1 MNRDL
6 RTGSGP
12 ARGAAIVKALQAAIG
27 AMGAGQIDEAA
38 RVLHAEPAALKTP
51 IGQNILGDVY
61 LKRGKPKEALK
72 AFDVALQLAPT
83 MPEAYCNRSVALQE
97 IGRLDDALSAVDRAL
112 RLRPQYATAHY
123 NRGNV
128 LKAQH
133 RLGEAEEAY
142 DRALAL
148 QPAFPEALLNRG
160 LARLPAGKRMEALA
174 DFNKALA
181 YRQNYAAAHVGR
193 AEVFRSL
200 NDIQQAF
207 SAIDAALTL
216 DPESTDAK
224 LIRIDVLLSAERNEE
239 ACEAAK
245 AILESQPENAKALS
259 AYSRALSALK
269 RFDEALVAAD
279 QAVRLMAD
287 DPGPHIARGLVLNQ
301 LGRAEES
308 LVSLDIAS
316 RFGAWGAGYLQV
328 RAATLGLLGR
338 EDEAASAFDQALALE
353 PENATMRYNHAFF
366 LLGFGRFEDGW
377 AEHEWRLKK
386 RDYGAI
392 DKAELAPQW
401 QGEDLDGKKLLI
413 YAEQGHGD
421 SIQFTRYVPMV
432 VERGGEITLQVQEA
446 LRRLYEANFPG
457 LDVTGDLGMR
467 SGYDYQISL
476 MSLPYVLRDS
486 QPTIPAGV
494 AYLRADPARMAKWR
508 ERLGDHGF
516 KVGIAWQGNP
526 NYGGDRLR
534 SIALR
539 QFAPIAAVPG
549 VRLISLQWTGGAD
562 QLSNIGEIM
571 QVEALGEEI
580 VNNPDGFR
588 EVAAV
593 MANLDL
599 LITSDTGPAHLAGAL
614 GRPIWVAL
622 TKHPDWRWMREG
634 TTTPWYS
641 TMRLFRQETVG
652 DWQGVFEEIA
662 EELGGLVASREA
674 DKAGA
679 R

>member
-6 RTGSGP
+6 RTGAAS
-12 ARGAAIVKALQAAIG
+12 ARDAAIVNALKAAVSAIG
-27 AMGAGQIDEAA
+27 AGDLEEAA
-38 RVLHAEPAALKTP
+38 RVLRAESNALRTP
-51 IGQNILGDVY
+51 VGQNILGDVY
-61 LKRGKPKEALK
+61 LKQGKPKEALK
-72 AFDVALQLAPT
+72 AFDVALRLAPN

-133 RLGEAEEAY
+133 RLVEAEEAY
-142 DRALAL
+142 NKALGL

-160 LARLPAGKRMEALA
+160 LARLPIGKRMEALA

-207 SAIDAALTL
+207 SAIDAALVL

-224 LIRIDVLLSAERNEE
+224 LIRIDVLLSAERNDE
-239 ACEAAK
+239 ACESAK
-245 AILESQPENAKALS
+245 AILETAPDNGKALS

-269 RFDEALVAAD
+269 QFDEALVVAD
-279 QAVRLMAD
+279 QAVALMPE
-287 DPGPHIARGLVLNQ
+287 DPNPHIARGMVLNQ
-301 LGRAEES
+301 LDRAEES
-308 LVSLDIAS
+308 LVSLDIAQ
-316 RFGAWGAGYLQV
+316 RLGAWGAGYLQA
-328 RAATLGLLGR
+328 RATTLAIIGR
-338 EDEAASAFDQALALE
+338 ADEADDCFGQALAFE
-353 PENATMRYNHAFF
+353 PDNATIRYNRAFF
-366 LLGFGRFEDGW
+366 LLGFGRFEEGW

-386 RDYGAI
+386 HDYGAI
-392 DKAELAPQW
+392 ERTKLAPRW
-401 QGEDLDGKKLLI
+401 QGEDLAGKKLLI

-432 VERGGEITLQVQEA
+432 VQRGGEITLLVQEA

-457 LDVTGDLGMR
+457 LDVTGELGMR
-467 SGYDYQISL
+467 TGYDYQVSL

-486 QPTIPAGV
+486 QPTIPGDIP
-494 AYLRADPARMAKWR
+494 YLWADPTRTAKWR

-516 KVGIAWQGNP
+516 KIGIAWQGNP
-526 NYGGDRLR
+526 KYGGDRFR
-534 SIALR
+534 SIALK
-539 QFAPIAAVPG
+539 QFAPIAKVPG

-562 QLSNIGEIM
+562 QLDGIRNTM
-571 QVEALGEEI
+571 QVETLGEEI

-622 TKHPDWRWMREG
+622 AKRPDWRWMREG

-641 TMRLFRQETVG
+641 TMRLFRQRTSR
-652 DWQGVFEEIA
+652 DWDGVFEEIT
-662 EELGGLVASREA
+662 EELGRLVASREA

-679 R
+679 L